1 MTDVVCAGCGST
13 QDGGVPYCGVC
24 GRPFPRSQTS
34 DVGTTVPESLSHTR
48 VGVSAVQPEPVAYAG
63 TGRRFLAALLDA
75 AVVGVVAW
83 VILMI
88 GLASAGG
95 TGALLMTPEAIA
107 SAMTVPQLISGVLAL
122 GYWLGVSAWEG
133 KTGKTI
139 GNLVCKIRTVDAA
152 AYGPIGFGRAFLR
165 WLIVGL
171 GSLVCLVGQIL
182 VLVSPAFDGQGRR
195 QGWHDKVGRAVV
207 LMASDPAVA
216 PAGATA
222 GTGTRSA
229 TGAAARPGATAKAP
243 AGTSQVWTG
252 AGNGAPAPAQ
262 QTPAQQAPVQQ
273 AQPAAP
279 VQAKDPWDF
288 PDSSANGSGA
298 GVITGIPGQASGAPA
313 EALPAHEEP
322 ATVRRPHPGSG
333 STPHPGQP
341 AQPPVQQA
349 PMQQAPVQQ
358 PPVQQP
364 PVQQPPVQQ
373 APPVAPAA
381 PVQPPVQQPVVQ
393 QPVVAPPVQHMQ
405 PPEAE
410 QRDSAPIDMTRTS
423 MSRPLAPAQ
432 VATVVLEVESGE
444 RYVVDTKAL
453 VGRNPQA
460 PDASG
465 WILIKVEDP
474 TRSVSKTHAELGVD
488 TAGLW
493 LTDRGSTNGT
503 VVSAPGLPPRVAEPG
518 ARVRVPVGST
528 IHVGD
533 RRVVVHPQANA

>member
-13 QDGGVPYCGVC
+13 QDGGIPYCSVC
-24 GRPFPRSQTS
+24 GRPFPRAQQG

-63 TGRRFLAALLDA
+63 TGRRFLAALLDG
-75 AVVGVVAW
+75 AVIGVVAW

-107 SAMTVPQLISGVLAL
+107 TAMTVPQLISGLLAL

-133 KTGKTI
+133 KTGKTV
-139 GNLVCKIRTVDAA
+139 GNLVCKIRTVDAVA
-152 AYGPIGFGRAFLR
+152 HDPIGFGRAFLR

-182 VLVSPAFDGQGRR
+182 VLVSPAFDGQGKR
-195 QGWHDKVGRAVV
+195 QGWHDKLGRAVV
-207 LMASDPAVA
+207 LMASDVAGA
-216 PAGATA
+216 PAGAAAATA
-222 GTGTRSA
+222 TRSTTGTGARPA
-229 TGAAARPGATAKAP
+229 AGAAAKAP
-243 AGTSQVWTG
+243 TSTSQVWTG
-252 AGNGAPAPAQ
+252 AANGA
-262 QTPAQQAPVQQ
+262 PAQQAPAQQ

-279 VQAKDPWDF
+279 AQDPWAF
-288 PDSSANGSGA
+288 PESSANRGGA
-298 GVITGIPGQASGAPA
+298 GVITGIPGQAPGAPT
-313 EALPAHEEP
+313 EALPPQEEP
-322 ATVRRPHPGSG
+322 VTVRRPHPGSG
-333 STPHPGQP
+333 GTPHPGGPTPPPVQQQPVQQTPPVAPVAPVRPVQP
-341 AQPPVQQA
+341 AQPDLTQRAPLQAQPAQPVQPVQ
-349 PMQQAPVQQ
+349 PVQQ
-358 PPVQQP
+358 PEP
-364 PVQQPPVQQ
+364 
-373 APPVAPAA
+373 
-381 PVQPPVQQPVVQ
+381 
-393 QPVVAPPVQHMQ
+393 
-405 PPEAE
+405 E
-410 QRDSAPIDMTRTS
+410 QRDSAPIDMTRTH
-423 MSRPLAPAQ
+423 MSRPLAPAP
-432 VATVVLEVESGE
+432 VTTVVLEVENGE

-460 PDASG
+460 PDTSG

-533 RRVVVHPQANA
+533 RRVVVHPQASA

>member
-13 QDGGVPYCGVC
+13 QDGSVPYCSVC
-24 GRPFPRSQTS
+24 GRPFPRAQQG

-48 VGVSAVQPEPVAYAG
+48 VGVSAVQPEPVTYAG

-75 AVVGVVAW
+75 AVIGVVAW

-107 SAMTVPQLISGVLAL
+107 SAMTVPQLISGLLAL

-139 GNLVCKIRTVDAA
+139 GNLVCKIRTVDAVA
-152 AYGPIGFGRAFLR
+152 HGPIGFGRAFLR

-171 GSLVCLVGQIL
+171 GALVCLVGQIL
-182 VLVSPAFDGQGRR
+182 VLVSPAFDGQGKR
-195 QGWHDKVGRAVV
+195 QGWHDKLGRAVV
-207 LMASDPAVA
+207 LMASDVAGTPASSA
-216 PAGATA
+216 AGAA
-222 GTGTRSA
+222 TRSA
-229 TGAAARPGATAKAP
+229 TGTAARPAAGAAAKAP

-252 AGNGAPAPAQ
+252 AANGA
-262 QTPAQQAPVQQ
+262 PAQQAPAQQ

-279 VQAKDPWDF
+279 AQDPWAF
-288 PDSSANGSGA
+288 PDSSANGGGA
-298 GVITGIPGQASGAPA
+298 GVITGIPGQAPGAPT
-313 EALPAHEEP
+313 EALPPQEEP
-322 ATVRRPHPGSG
+322 ATVRRPHPGSD
-333 STPHPGQP
+333 STPHPSQA
-341 AQPPVQQA
+341 AQPPVRQA
-349 PMQQAPVQQ
+349 PAQQPSVQQ
-358 PPVQQP
+358 T
-364 PVQQPPVQQ
+364 
-373 APPVAPAA
+373 PPVAPVA
-381 PVQPPVQQPVVQ
+381 PVRQPAAQPDPTQRAPMPAQPAQHVQQPE
-393 QPVVAPPVQHMQ
+393 P
-405 PPEAE
+405 E
-410 QRDSAPIDMTRTS
+410 QRDSAPIDMTRTH
-423 MSRPLAPAQ
+423 MSRPLTPAP
-432 VATVVLEVESGE
+432 VTTVVLEVENGE

-460 PDASG
+460 PDTSG

-533 RRVVVHPQANA
+533 RRVVVHPQASA

>member
-13 QDGGVPYCGVC
+13 QDGSVPYCGVC
-24 GRPFPRSQTS
+24 GRPFPRAQTG

-48 VGVSAVQPEPVAYAG
+48 VGVSAVQPAPVAYAG

-95 TGALLMTPEAIA
+95 TGALLMSPEAIA
-107 SAMTVPQLISGVLAL
+107 AAMTVPQLISGVLVL

-133 KTGKTI
+133 KTGKTV
-139 GNLVCKIRTVDAA
+139 GNLVCKIRTVDAVA
-152 AYGPIGFGRAFLR
+152 HDPIGFGRAFLR

-171 GSLVCLVGQIL
+171 GSIVCLVGQIL
-182 VLVSPAFDGQGRR
+182 VLVSPAFDGQGKR
-195 QGWHDKVGRAVV
+195 QGWHDKLGRAVV
-207 LMASDPAVA
+207 LMASDVVAPPAGAAPVA
-216 PAGATA
+216 PATK
-222 GTGTRSA
+222 SA
-229 TGAAARPGATAKAP
+229 PGAAAKAP

-252 AGNGAPAPAQ
+252 AGNGAQAPAQ
-262 QTPAQQAPVQQ
+262 QAAAQQPE
-273 AQPAAP
+273 PAAAAP
-279 VQAKDPWDF
+279 ASDPWAF
-288 PDSSANGSGA
+288 PDAAPTGGGG
-298 GVITGIPGQASGAPA
+298 GVITGIPGQTPAAPTT
-313 EALPAHEEP
+313 ALPAQDEP
-322 ATVRRPHPGSG
+322 VTVRRPHPGSG
-333 STPHPGQP
+333 GTPHPGGPVQQP
-341 AQPPVQQA
+341 VEQTPPVQQPVQPPVQQT
-349 PMQQAPVQQ
+349 
-358 PPVQQP
+358 
-364 PVQQPPVQQ
+364 
-373 APPVAPAA
+373 PPVAPAA
-381 PVQPPVQQPVVQ
+381 PVQQPQPV
-393 QPVVAPPVQHMQ
+393 Q
-405 PPEAE
+405 PPEQE
-410 QRDSAPIDMTRTS
+410 QRDSAPIDMTRTH
-423 MSRPLAPAQ
+423 MSRPLTPAP
-432 VATVVLEVESGE
+432 VTTVVLEIESGE
-444 RYVVDTKAL
+444 RHVVDTKAL

-533 RRVVVHPQANA
+533 RRVVVHPQASA

>member
-1 MTDVVCAGCGST
+1 
-13 QDGGVPYCGVC
+13 VC
-24 GRPFPRSQTS
+24 GRPFPRAQQS

-63 TGRRFLAALLDA
+63 TGRRFLAALVDA
-75 AVVGVVAW
+75 AVIGVVAW
-83 VILMI
+83 IILMI

-107 SAMTVPQLISGVLAL
+107 SAMTVPQLISGLLAL

-139 GNLVCKIRTVDAA
+139 GNLVCKIRTVDAVA
-152 AYGPIGFGRAFLR
+152 HGPIGFGRAFLR

-171 GSLVCLVGQIL
+171 GALVCLVGQIL
-182 VLVSPAFDGQGRR
+182 VLVSPAFDGQGKR
-195 QGWHDKVGRAVV
+195 QGWHDKLGRAVV
-207 LMASDPAVA
+207 LMASAVDGA
-216 PAGATA
+216 PGSAA
-222 GTGTRSA
+222 GTATRSA
-229 TGAAARPGATAKAP
+229 TGTAARPAAGAAAKAP

-252 AGNGAPAPAQ
+252 AGNGAPA
-262 QTPAQQAPVQQ
+262 QQAPAQQ

-279 VQAKDPWDF
+279 AQDPWAF
-288 PDSSANGSGA
+288 PDSSASGGGA
-298 GVITGIPGQASGAPA
+298 GVITGIPGQAPEAPS
-313 EALPAHEEP
+313 EALPPQEEP

-341 AQPPVQQA
+341 AQPPVQQ
-349 PMQQAPVQQ
+349 PPVQQAPVQQ
-358 PPVQQP
+358 APVQQ
-364 PVQQPPVQQ
+364 PVQQ

-381 PVQPPVQQPVVQ
+381 PVRQPAQPDLTQRAPMPAQPVQHVQQPE
-393 QPVVAPPVQHMQ
+393 P
-405 PPEAE
+405 E
-410 QRDSAPIDMTRTS
+410 QRDSAPIDMTRTH
-423 MSRPLAPAQ
+423 MSRPLTPAP
-432 VATVVLEVESGE
+432 VTTVVLEVESGE

-460 PDASG
+460 PDPSG
-465 WILIKVEDP
+465 WILVKVEDP

-533 RRVVVHPQANA
+533 RRVVVHPQASA

>member
-13 QDGGVPYCGVC
+13 QDGSVPYCSVC
-24 GRPFPRSQTS
+24 GRSFPRSPAA

-48 VGVSAVQPEPVAYAG
+48 VGVSTVQPVPVAYAG
-63 TGRRFLAALLDA
+63 TGRRFLAALVDG
-75 AVVGVVAW
+75 AVISVVAW
-83 VILMI
+83 IVLMI

-95 TGALLMTPEAIA
+95 TGALLMTPDVIA
-107 SAMTVPQLISGVLAL
+107 SAMLVPQLISGVLLL

-133 KTGKTI
+133 KTGKTV

-152 AYGPIGFGRAFLR
+152 GHGPIGFGRAFVR

-182 VLVSPAFDGQGRR
+182 VLVSPAFDGGGKR
-195 QGWHDKVGRAVV
+195 QGWHDKVARAVV
-207 LMASDPAVA
+207 LMASDVVA
-216 PAGATA
+216 SPAGAAPGPATSS
-222 GTGTRSA
+222 T
-229 TGAAARPGATAKAP
+229 TGAGAKAP

-252 AGNGAPAPAQ
+252 AGNGSQAAAQPATAHQAQPVAPAQ
-262 QTPAQQAPVQQ
+262 GA
-273 AQPAAP
+273 
-279 VQAKDPWDF
+279 DPWAF
-288 PDSSANGSGA
+288 PDSSAGA
-298 GVITGIPGQASGAPA
+298 GAGGVITGIPGQAQGASGT
-313 EALPAHEEP
+313 LPPQEEP

-333 STPHPGQP
+333 GTPHPGQS
-341 AQPPVQQA
+341 AQPVQQQPVQQQ
-349 PMQQAPVQQ
+349 PMQQQPVQQ
-358 PPVQQP
+358 PVRPTPPVQQP
-364 PVQQPPVQQ
+364 GHPDLTQRAPMPARQQPQPVQHVQQPEP
-373 APPVAPAA
+373 
-381 PVQPPVQQPVVQ
+381 
-393 QPVVAPPVQHMQ
+393 
-405 PPEAE
+405 E
-410 QRDSAPIDMTRTS
+410 QRDSSPVDMTRTH
-423 MSRPLAPAQ
+423 MSRPMTPAP
-432 VATVVLEVESGE
+432 VTTVVLEVESGE

-533 RRVVVHPQANA
+533 RRVVVHPQAAA

>member
-13 QDGGVPYCGVC
+13 QDGNVPYCGVC
-24 GRPFPRSQTS
+24 GRPFPRTQA

-48 VGVSAVQPEPVAYAG
+48 VGVSAVQAAPVAYAG
-63 TGRRFLAALLDA
+63 TGRRFLAALVDG
-75 AVVGVVAW
+75 AVISVVAW
-83 VILMI
+83 IVLMI
-88 GLASAGG
+88 GLAAAGG
-95 TGALLMTPEAIA
+95 TGALLMTPDVIA
-107 SAMTVPQLISGVLAL
+107 SAMLVPQLISAVLLL

-133 KTGKTI
+133 RTGRTV

-152 AYGPIGFGRAFLR
+152 GHGPIGFGRAFVR

-171 GSLVCLVGQIL
+171 GSIVCLVGQIL
-182 VLVSPAFDGQGRR
+182 VLVSPAFDGGGKR
-195 QGWHDKVGRAVV
+195 QGWHDKVARAVV
-207 LMASDPAVA
+207 LMASDVAAA
-216 PAGATA
+216 PAAGAVPATSS
-222 GTGTRSA
+222 T
-229 TGAAARPGATAKAP
+229 TGAGAKAP

-252 AGNGAPAPAQ
+252 AANGGQVGAPPA
-262 QTPAQQAPVQQ
+262 
-273 AQPAAP
+273 
-279 VQAKDPWDF
+279 DPWAF
-288 PDSSANGSGA
+288 PDSAGA
-298 GVITGIPGQASGAPA
+298 GAGGVITGIPGRSPGGTG
-313 EALPAHEEP
+313 ALPPQEEP

-333 STPHPGQP
+333 ATPHPGLTAPPTQ
-341 AQPPVQQA
+341 QQPVQQQPVRPTPPVA
-349 PMQQAPVQQ
+349 PTAPVQQ
-358 PPVQQP
+358 PAQPDLTQRAPMPARQQ
-364 PVQQPPVQQ
+364 Q
-373 APPVAPAA
+373 
-381 PVQPPVQQPVVQ
+381 PVQPVRQPE
-393 QPVVAPPVQHMQ
+393 P
-405 PPEAE
+405 E
-410 QRDSAPIDMTRTS
+410 QRDSAPVDMTRTH
-423 MSRPLAPAQ
+423 MSRPMTPAP

-444 RYVVDTKAL
+444 RFVVDTKAL

-533 RRVVVHPQANA
+533 RRVVVHPQAAA

>member
-13 QDGGVPYCGVC
+13 QDGSVPYCGVC
-24 GRPFPRSQTS
+24 GRPFPRTQTS

-107 SAMTVPQLISGVLAL
+107 SAMTVPQLISGLLAL

-182 VLVSPAFDGQGRR
+182 VLVSPAFDGQGKR
-195 QGWHDKVGRAVV
+195 QGWHDKLGRAVV

-216 PAGATA
+216 PAGTPA
-222 GTGTRSA
+222 GSGTRSVA
-229 TGAAARPGATAKAP
+229 GTAARSAASTKAP

-252 AGNGAPAPAQ
+252 AGNGAPAPV
-262 QTPAQQAPVQQ
+262 QQAPGQQ
-273 AQPAAP
+273 AQPVAP
-279 VQAKDPWDF
+279 AQAKDPWDF

-298 GVITGIPGQASGAPA
+298 GVITGIPGQAPAGPA
-313 EALPAHEEP
+313 EALPDHEEP

-333 STPHPGQP
+333 STPHPGRP

-349 PMQQAPVQQ
+349 PIQQAPVQQ
-358 PPVQQP
+358 QPVQQP
-364 PVQQPPVQQ
+364 PVEQVPVQQ
-373 APPVAPAA
+373 APPATPAA
-381 PVQPPVQQPVVQ
+381 PVQPPVQQPPVAPAPSVHHVQ
-393 QPVVAPPVQHMQ
+393 QPEP
-405 PPEAE
+405 E
-410 QRDSAPIDMTRTS
+410 QRDSAPVDMTRTHL
-423 MSRPLAPAQ
+423 SRPLTPAP

-533 RRVVVHPQANA
+533 RRVVVHPQATA

>member
-13 QDGGVPYCGVC
+13 QDGSVPYCGVC
-24 GRPFPRSQTS
+24 GRPFPRAQSG

-48 VGVSAVQPEPVAYAG
+48 VGVSAVQAVPVTYAG
-63 TGRRFLAALLDA
+63 TGRRFLAALVDA

-83 VILMI
+83 IILMI

-95 TGALLMTPEAIA
+95 TGALLMSPEAIA
-107 SAMTVPQLISGVLAL
+107 SAMTVPQLISGLLVL

-133 KTGKTI
+133 RTGKTI
-139 GNLVCKIRTVDAA
+139 GNLVCKIRTVDAVA
-152 AYGPIGFGRAFLR
+152 HDPIGFGRAFLR

-182 VLVSPAFDGQGRR
+182 VLVSPAFDGGGKR

-207 LMASDPAVA
+207 LMASDV
-216 PAGATA
+216 AGAPPASVGTA
-222 GTGTRSA
+222 AGS
-229 TGAAARPGATAKAP
+229 PAKAP

-252 AGNGAPAPAQ
+252 AGNGG
-262 QTPAQQAPVQQ
+262 QTPAQQAPAQRAPVQQ

-279 VQAKDPWDF
+279 AQPKDPWAF
-288 PDSSANGSGA
+288 PDSAASGGGS
-298 GVITGIPGQASGAPA
+298 GVITGIPGQASAAPT
-313 EALPAHEEP
+313 EALPSQDEP
-322 ATVRRPHPGSG
+322 VTVRRPHPNSG
-333 STPHPGQP
+333 STPHP
-341 AQPPVQQA
+341 AQPVA
-349 PMQQAPVQQ
+349 

-364 PVQQPPVQQ
+364 PVQQSPVQ
-373 APPVAPAA
+373 
-381 PVQPPVQQPVVQ
+381 QPPVQPAEQPAQPQPAQPTPPATPAVPATPAAPPQQPRPAQQPVQPVQ
-393 QPVVAPPVQHMQ
+393 QPEH
-405 PPEAE
+405 E
-410 QRDSAPIDMTRTS
+410 QRDSGPVEMTRTHL
-423 MSRPLAPAQ
+423 SRPLTPAT
-432 VATVVLEVESGE
+432 VTTVVLEVESGE

-460 PDASG
+460 PEASG

-533 RRVVVHPQANA
+533 RRVVVHPQASA